1 VVPSPRQ
8 EPRHPVRARCAPP
21 TRAAVGRLDRQGR
34 GRAIRGTLSTPLG
47 NDTLLSGL
55 SIVKETM
62 TNTVLAALEGVTAK
76 LREGKGFSAPLAET
90 NCIRGSRSR

>member
-1 VVPSPRQ
+1 
-8 EPRHPVRARCAPP
+8 
-21 TRAAVGRLDRQGR
+21 
-34 GRAIRGTLSTPLG
+34 
-47 NDTLLSGL
+47 
-55 SIVKETM
+55 M